1 MFVDYLEEALI
12 AYTHREFDDLEEFFL
27 RLVVII
33 LCSWLNI
40 KVCSGGFAPHPSF
53 PCSILSSAARPPYY
67 PMYQRHAS
75 TSIHSNRIGLGAR

>member
-1 MFVDYLEEALI
+1 MDYLEEALI

-40 KVCSGGFAPHPSF
+40 KVCCACGSLLL
-53 PCSILSSAARPPYY
+53 LSLLLSLLRRPTPTT
-67 PMYQRHAS
+67 PTHRHHAS
-75 TSIHSNRIGLGAR
+75 TNSHSNRTGLGAR